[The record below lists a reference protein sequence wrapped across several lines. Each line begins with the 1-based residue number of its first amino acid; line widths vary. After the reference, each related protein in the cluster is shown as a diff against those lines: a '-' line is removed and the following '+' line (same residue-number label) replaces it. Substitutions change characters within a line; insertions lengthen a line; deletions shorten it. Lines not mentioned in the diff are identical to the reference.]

1 MALPP
6 NGVLVVSGTTGQKV
20 DCVTDPTKTTVT
32 DFPAATTTHATIATQ
47 CCEPDET
54 CRRYIET
61 NTGYPGSGQ
70 GKQREAGCVSGKSSK
85 KRDGVV
91 PHTYA
96 QALWECEERDLE
108 LCPAKSC
115 YALGCNYDF
124 HPVWTNKEC
133 GEADLVSFKL
143 ETSRRRH
150 LSEASTIDQLAAAI
164 AEQIP
169 AATDIVVAPVDG
181 GYSVT
186 FTLYGE
192 VNNSVAA
199 VSDPSFATAISDAT
213 DITFEPVAA
222 DSVAQ
227 ATESALR
234 HVVGSASMD
243 EVITDGREA
252 IAIEVQERLQ
262 LYLQSYG
269 AGIDITKVNI
279 DRSAPPIQ
287 VQDAFND
294 VQKAKEDQ
302 QKFINQATAY
312 AQQVVPE
319 ARGRAQ
325 RQLEEAQG
333 YRDQVI
339 ARSEGEAQRFEKLL
353 VEYSQAKQV
362 TRDRLYIDAME
373 NVFKNSSKVMIDVE
387 GGNNMMYLPLDK
399 LGQTTTTVNGA
410 TDVQNLRREL
420 EQLRREVGASRTT
433 GTRGRTN

>member
-1 MALPP
+1 MAWNESGGGDKDPWGNRGNNNDGPP
-6 NGVLVVSGTTGQKV
+6 DLDEAIRKLQGQLSGMFGGGGGGDKGG
-20 DCVTDPTKTTVT
+20 
-32 DFPAATTTHATIATQ
+32 A
-47 CCEPDET
+47 
-54 CRRYIET
+54 
-61 NTGYPGSGQ
+61 
-70 GKQREAGCVSGKSSK
+70 SSK
-85 KRDGVV
+85 MTGGSISLLLILVLGLYGFAGIYQVDQQERGVIFRFGQV
-91 PHTYA
+91 LPEEVGPGLHWNPPIIDEKNIVNVTQVQSHSH
-96 QALWECEERDLE
+96 QALMLTEDENIVDVSLTVQWVIDSASNFVSNVREPRDSL
-108 LCPAKSC
+108 
-115 YALGCNYDF
+115 
-124 HPVWTNKEC
+124 
-133 GEADLVSFKL
+133 
-143 ETSRRRH
+143 
-150 LSEASTIDQLAAAI
+150 
-164 AEQIP
+164 
-169 AATDIVVAPVDG
+169 
-181 GYSVT
+181 
-186 FTLYGE
+186 
-192 VNNSVAA
+192 
-199 VSDPSFATAISDAT
+199 
-213 DITFEPVAA
+213 
-222 DSVAQ
+222 AQ

-262 LYLQSYG
+262 RYLQSYG

-333 YRDQVI
+333 YRDRVI

-399 LGQTTTTVNGA
+399 LGQTSTTANGA

-420 EQLRREVGASRTT
+420 EQLRRELNASRAT
-433 GTRGRTN
+433 GNRGRTN

>member
-1 MALPP
+1 MAWNESGGGDKDPWGNRGNNNDGPPDLDEAIRKLQGQLSGMFGGGGGGDKGGAGRKMTGGSISLLLILVLGLYGFSGIYQVDQQERGVIFRFGEVLPEEVGP
-6 NGVLVVSGTTGQKV
+6 GLHWNPPIIDEKNIVN
-20 DCVTDPTKTTVT
+20 VTQVQS
-32 DFPAATTTHATIATQ
+32 H
-47 CCEPDET
+47 
-54 CRRYIET
+54 
-61 NTGYPGSGQ
+61 S
-70 GKQREAGCVSGKSSK
+70 
-85 KRDGVV
+85 
-91 PHTYA
+91 H
-96 QALWECEERDLE
+96 QALMLTEDENIVDVSLTVQWVIDSASNFVINVREPRDSL
-108 LCPAKSC
+108 
-115 YALGCNYDF
+115 
-124 HPVWTNKEC
+124 
-133 GEADLVSFKL
+133 
-143 ETSRRRH
+143 
-150 LSEASTIDQLAAAI
+150 
-164 AEQIP
+164 
-169 AATDIVVAPVDG
+169 
-181 GYSVT
+181 
-186 FTLYGE
+186 
-192 VNNSVAA
+192 
-199 VSDPSFATAISDAT
+199 
-213 DITFEPVAA
+213 
-222 DSVAQ
+222 AQ

-262 LYLQSYG
+262 RYLQSYG

-333 YRDQVI
+333 YRDRVI

-399 LGQTTTTVNGA
+399 LGQTSTTANGA

-420 EQLRREVGASRTT
+420 EQLRRELNASRAT
-433 GTRGRTN
+433 GNRGRTN